1 MSRGIDCGAATVD
14 FLSFGPGLSQVWTY
28 HTYII
33 QQISNL
39 RPSGQVSDVVQVFV
53 YTEQL
58 EVEDK
63 YQH

>member
-14 FLSFGPGLSQVWTY
+14 FLSFGPGLSQVWTD

-53 YTEQL
+53 YSEQL

>member
-28 HTYII
+28 II

-53 YTEQL
+53 YSEQL